1 MPLRPARRPVKLL
14 RMAPLGCLASLFGVR
29 ETPRPSSAPPPQAQ
43 TGTSPH
49 SPVPGRLPVE
59 VKRYFF
65 SRDERA
71 FFGALEEAL
80 AGTPYRVFPN
90 VRLNDLFRITVQEGR
105 GATYARL
112 RDKHVDFLIVDGAA
126 AYRPVLAIE
135 LDGASHASEQQ
146 QHRDAVKDVAFRSAG
161 LRLVRLPSQVYSAGE
176 LRERLRGELS
186 PLPPR

>member
-1 MPLRPARRPVKLL
+1 
-14 RMAPLGCLASLFGVR
+14 MAPLGCLASLFGVR
-29 ETPRPSSAPPPQAQ
+29 EAPRTPSPPQPQAQ
-43 TGTSPH
+43 PGTSPH
-49 SPVPGRLPVE
+49 SSVPHGPVPGRLPVE

-161 LRLVRLPSQVYSAGE
+161 LRLVRLPSRAYSAGE

-186 PLPPR
+186 ALSPR

>member
-1 MPLRPARRPVKLL
+1 
-14 RMAPLGCLASLFGVR
+14 MAPLGCLASLFGVR
-29 ETPRPSSAPPPQAQ
+29 ETPRAQPQPRSQ
-43 TGTSPH
+43 VQPGTSPQGT
-49 SPVPGRLPVE
+49 VPDRLPVQ

-65 SRDERA
+65 SRDEHA

-80 AGTPYRVFPN
+80 AGTSYRVFPN
-90 VRLNDLFRITVQEGR
+90 VRLNDLFKITAQEGR
-105 GATYARL
+105 QATYARL

-135 LDGASHASEQQ
+135 LDGASHGSEKQ

-161 LRLVRLPSQVYSAGE
+161 LRLVRLPSRSYSVGE

-186 PLPPR
+186 APSPR